1 MLPTKELSGAYI
13 RWRPELLKY
22 ESAWRSEVHEICR
35 SLVSQGAVFALIPFA
50 SSADLPL
57 SLLLG
62 CIFPST
68 LLLSLSLL
76 YCLPRDMVLH
86 WLPGWYTCSH
96 STHHLLDLNNSPYNH
111 SLPHYSAS
119 FAIVSPL
126 LCFVS
131 SQSRNAD
138 FLKCVFPPV
147 LPYFSPMIQIIT
159 LASATSLSLDNLPVY
174 SSLFL
179 TQTYSTYATCL
190 ES

>member
-1 MLPTKELSGAYI
+1 MKAWTFEVWICLKIWGTWDLSEFGKSGCSLCSDPVCLQCWPAFFS
-13 RWRPELLKY
+13 
-22 ESAWRSEVHEICR
+22 SAW
-35 SLVSQGAVFALIPFA
+35 LY
-50 SSADLPL
+50 L
-57 SLLLG
+57 SLHSLA
-62 CIFPST
+62 
-68 LLLSLSLL
+68 LSVL
-76 YCLPRDMVLH
+76 YCLPRDVVLH

>member
-1 MLPTKELSGAYI
+1 MLTCLFLFCLALSF
-13 RWRPELLKY
+13 P
-22 ESAWRSEVHEICR
+22 
-35 SLVSQGAVFALIPFA
+35 P
-50 SSADLPL
+50 LP
-57 SLLLG
+57 
-62 CIFPST
+62 C
-68 LLLSLSLL
+68 SLSVL
-76 YCLPRDMVLH
+76 YCLPRDVVLH

-190 ES
+190 ESLLHIFEPINKHKELLVDLVLHISLCSKITSFKNMYVSSN